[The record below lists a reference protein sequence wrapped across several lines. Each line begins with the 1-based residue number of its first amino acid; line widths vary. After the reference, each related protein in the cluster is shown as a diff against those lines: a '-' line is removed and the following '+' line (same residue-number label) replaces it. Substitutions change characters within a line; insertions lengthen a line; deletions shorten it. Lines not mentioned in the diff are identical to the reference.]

1 MANRNKE
8 QAAQAIA
15 VINNLIIPGSEKLK
29 LKTIAQK
36 IYQSIQLTLAETS
49 FWNSFSNSEKS
60 YILTGNSAHTLD
72 FTECQSTGFC
82 GEQQPEEI
90 PEQEENNWQ
99 EPNVFFEPSS
109 SDSDSSED
117 PDYIPPS
124 NIKRVIKTSDD
135 SWPDSSNSALNNQPP
150 STSTQQPA
158 DLENQELDNNSSSE
172 SSEQDITPPSLSR
185 NKQKPKLLVDSW
197 KNTATT
203 LWKPKT
209 KVVVQPDPEAIST

>member
-1 MANRNKE
+1 MANKNKE
-8 QAAQAIA
+8 KQATQAMA

-29 LKTIAQK
+29 LKIIAQK

-49 FWNSFSNSEKS
+49 FWNSFSNSKKS
-60 YILTGNSAHTLD
+60 YILSGDSAHTLY
-72 FTECQSTGFC
+72 FTEYQSTGFC

-124 NIKRVIKTSDD
+124 NIKRVITTSDD
-135 SWPDSSNSALNNQPP
+135 SWPDNSNSALKNQP
-150 STSTQQPA
+150 STSTLA
-158 DLENQELDNNSSSE
+158 S
-172 SSEQDITPPSLSR
+172 
-185 NKQKPKLLVDSW
+185 
-197 KNTATT
+197 
-203 LWKPKT
+203 
-209 KVVVQPDPEAIST
+209 